1 MRYEPLYNFISPITG
16 RLVLD
21 TGYIFIGGE
30 DGYSTASPVF
40 IDVRQDIIDIRRKLG
55 RFERLEH
62 NNIWIGNENNKPVA
76 QEKIGTINLPLL
88 GAATFPYPDIVP
100 LPAVPIPNPTF
111 NPLSGL
117 DWLMSGPW
125 LPQIFAGSSNTL
137 NTTSETIISSSLAM
151 TQVRV
156 AQAIK
161 RLDVTGFIVKNR
173 NISFTWE
180 NPAMLLIPE
189 TIKNL
194 YGLNEA
200 YTFTN
205 AQALDEIGAGLLKN
219 SADGLLS
226 SAISGEDY
234 VNTSTI
240 IAGALVMIDPLYPA
254 TGHKLIA
261 PTSFN
266 SRGNEVNEF
275 GYPIASTIN
284 VLTGIAGKFTK
295 FAITG
300 IAAASLLKVDNSGE
314 IKAAVANTDYLTT
327 DLPEDKLFYGN
338 SSDKVSIVENIKRKN
353 LPPLG
358 LTSIQDIGD
367 LIGVDLGAL
376 GFDLPLGKIYRGT
389 DSETPEESNAL
400 SILQASF
407 WANNL
412 LTRFVIGSG
421 GIFDRFTFPAA
432 QFISDLPP
440 GIIQHIG
447 GGILFTATP
456 GVDYAT
462 PEQLEQLKEEAK
474 QAADDAA
481 DSAADAADA
490 ASDAASYASDA
501 ADAVS
506 SAVVAAVLT
515 GAMAAAISAAAGY
528 ADDASDSADDA
539 AGYADDAEAALNTL
553 LNTQVNLSGDV
564 AATGTLTGP
573 ITTTFTPNPSFS
585 GSSYMRIPTGSSA
598 FRPLIPEAGMVRFNI
613 EN

>member
-1 MRYEPLYNFISPITG
+1 MKYEPLYNFISPVTG
-16 RLVLD
+16 RLVLG

-30 DGYSTASPVF
+30 DGYSVASPIF
-40 IDVRQDIIDIRRKLG
+40 IDIRQDIIDIRRKLG

-62 NNIWIGNENNKPVA
+62 NKIWIGNENNKPVA
-76 QEKIGTINLPLL
+76 QEKIETINLPIL
-88 GAATFPYPDIVP
+88 GAATFPYPDIIP

-111 NPLSGL
+111 NPISGL

-125 LPQIFAGSSNTL
+125 LPQVFAGSANTL
-137 NTTSETIISSSLAM
+137 NTSSETVISSSLAM

-189 TIKNL
+189 AIKSL

-205 AQALDEIGAGLLKN
+205 AQALDEIGVGLLKN
-219 SADGLLS
+219 SSEGVLS
-226 SAISGEDY
+226 SAVSGEDY
-234 VNTSTI
+234 VNTTTI
-240 IAGALVMIDPLYPA
+240 IAGPLVMIDPLYPLS
-254 TGHKLIA
+254 GHKLIA

-266 SRGNEVNEF
+266 SRGNEINEF
-275 GYPIASTIN
+275 GYPIANTID

-300 IAAASLLKVDNSGE
+300 IAAASLLKVDSSGE
-314 IKAAVANTDYLTT
+314 IKAAVADTDYLTNN
-327 DLPEDKLFYGN
+327 LPEDKLFYGN
-338 SSDKVSIVENIKRKN
+338 SSDKVGIVENIKKKN

-367 LIGVDLGAL
+367 IIGVDLGAL
-376 GFDLPLGKIYRGT
+376 GFNLPLGKIYRGT

-407 WANNL
+407 WVNNL
-412 LTRFVIGSG
+412 FTRFIIGSG
-421 GIFDRFTFPAA
+421 TIFDRLTFPSA

-440 GIIQHIG
+440 GIVQHVV
-447 GGILFTATP
+447 GGILSIATP

-462 PEQLEQLKEEAK
+462 PQQLEELRDEAK

-481 DSAADAADA
+481 DAASDAADA

-515 GAMAAAISAAAGY
+515 GAMAAAIGAAAGY
-528 ADDASDSADDA
+528 ADDAEDSADDA
-539 AGYADDAEAALNTL
+539 AGYADDAADALNTL
-553 LNTQVNLSGDV
+553 LNTQLNLSGDV
-564 AATGTLTGP
+564 EAIGP
-573 ITTTFTPNPSFS
+573 LAGPTTTTFTPNPRFS
-585 GSSYMRIPTGSSA
+585 GSSYIRIPTGSSN
-598 FRPLIPEAGMVRFNI
+598 FRPLIPEAGMVRFNTEI
-613 EN
+613 